1 MEIVNLANVEIIEP
15 EESERSEDS
24 EERSTRNVTV
34 SWEKRNSLLT
44 NVARRL
50 VIRMTPKKWR
60 EMESPVNFS
69 FQ

>member
-1 MEIVNLANVEIIEP
+1 MANVEIIEP
-15 EESERSEDS
+15 EESERSEGS

-34 SWEKRNSLLT
+34 SWEIRNSLLT

-50 VIRMTPKKWR
+50 VIRRMTPKKWI

>member
-1 MEIVNLANVEIIEP
+1 MANVEIIEP

-34 SWEKRNSLLT
+34 SWEIRNSLLT

-50 VIRMTPKKWR
+50 VIGRMTPKKWR
-60 EMESPVNFS
+60 EMESLVNFS